1 MRDYG
6 RQRPYRAVMDGVRP
20 GQDRQGPT
28 DWVSIDVRVLP
39 TLESAS
45 HLQVPSASVA
55 PSF

>member
-39 TLESAS
+39 TLESAL